1 MPSGGRAAWGRP
13 TDLRIHVGYALPPQ
27 FLSSLFNGDGKKD
40 PSAPF
45 GKGREVEGRSSFE
58 SIPFPS
64 PYTLGKNKNKNREIF
79 SVSVPCLLSRR
90 RVFRGDFMM
99 EWKK

>member
-27 FLSSLFNGDGKKD
+27 FLPLLFNGDGKED
-40 PSAPF
+40 PSVALW
-45 GKGREVEGRSSFE
+45 KGLEVEGRSSFE

-64 PYTLGKNKNKNREIF
+64 PYTLGKKQKQKQGDILCVCAMF
-79 SVSVPCLLSRR
+79 VLLSSC
-90 RVFRGDFMM
+90 F
-99 EWKK
+99 